1 VYVQAS
7 GSGTQDVM
15 ELGVLVRREVLNKEF
30 KIAVADQKQ
39 ELAGLALT
47 ELNRVRCLKDGRI
60 IFNAVEIQLPVAN
73 DDFSDEHEQLFA
85 IDPARQPTLVRL
97 IPRKRM
103 EDLPQ
108 TLAFFEVSPDE
119 KQILFGDFNGAVSL
133 LTLATGE
140 VAQIQ
145 QGGKKDDNLLCA
157 PTWRAIGEFSYAKRN
172 PEQDGKKPARAAE
185 AVLRTGDKEKV
196 LSTTWSDEINHR
208 LFGQKSFP

>member
-1 VYVQAS
+1 
-7 GSGTQDVM
+7 
-15 ELGVLVRREVLNKEF
+15 VLNAEF

-97 IPRKRM
+97 IPRKRI

-108 TLAFFEVSPDE
+108 TLAFFEISPDE
-119 KQILFGDFNGAVSL
+119 KQILFGDYNGAVSL
-133 LTLATGE
+133 LTLASGE
-140 VAQIQ
+140 VVQIQ
-145 QGGKKDDNLLCA
+145 QGSKKDDNLRCA
-157 PTWRAIGEFSYAKRN
+157 PTWRAAGEFSYAKRN
-172 PEQDGKKPARAAE
+172 PLQDGKKPARVAE
-185 AVLRTGDKEKV
+185 AVLRTGETEKV
-196 LSTTWSDEINHR
+196 LSGTWSNEITGGV
-208 LFGQKSFP
+208 FGK